1 MIEIKRSAEDYLEMI
16 LMLTQEKG
24 YARSIDVAAELN
36 VTKPSVSHAVKRL
49 RENGYLTMDVDN
61 SLHLTESGR
70 EIAER
75 MYQRHQLLTRFLTA
89 LGVDETTARE
99 DACKMEHDL
108 SDESFAAIC
117 KHAEER
123 GLA

>member
-1 MIEIKRSAEDYLEMI
+1 MEIKRSAEDYLEMI

-49 RENGYLTMDVDN
+49 RENGYLTMDADN

>member
-49 RENGYLTMDVDN
+49 RENGYLTMDADN